1 MTSKL
6 KIAHYLFSL
15 FLLVG
20 GSIGGMAIGAR
31 IVDLGGGTTG
41 DDRTE
46 ETAGRP
52 ADDERTD

>member
-1 MTSKL
+1 
-6 KIAHYLFSL
+6 
-15 FLLVG
+15 
-20 GSIGGMAIGAR
+20 
-31 IVDLGGGTTG
+31 LGGGTTG

>member
-1 MTSKL
+1 
-6 KIAHYLFSL
+6 
-15 FLLVG
+15 
-20 GSIGGMAIGAR
+20 MAIGAR